1 MPAAPLALA
10 CYGAAL
16 LLTLVLAAWLTPR
29 AWWRRAN
36 ARALA
41 VLLLGTGMI
50 GSALWWWAAPAGTAQ
65 TPADVPALALRDEA
79 PLAGRSYRVADTL
92 NLRAAVGVGAARV
105 AVLPAGALVTA
116 TGASQ
121 GDWWEVR
128 AGNGKEAQAGWASSL
143 WLRRADEP
151 ARR

>member
-1 MPAAPLALA
+1 MAAAPLALA

-41 VLLLGTGMI
+41 VLLVGTGTI

-65 TPADVPALALRDEA
+65 APAAVAAPALRDDA
-79 PLAGRSYRVADTL
+79 PLAGRSYRVADAL
-92 NLRAAVGVGAARV
+92 NLRAAVGVGSARV

-116 TGASQ
+116 TGVRD
-121 GDWWEVR
+121 GDWWQVR
-128 AGNGKEAQAGWASSL
+128 AELKGVAHAGWASSL

-151 ARR
+151 AHR